1 MSKFYIIGVGVGDK
15 ENITLKAVE
24 TLKKLDILYC
34 PTSKS
39 DNESIA
45 YLIAKNYLKNDTK
58 IKNRHFPMVRYT
70 KELENVF
77 EEISNEI
84 KQDVKSGKNVGFV
97 TIGDPMLYSTSIY
110 ILKKLKDEID
120 IVTISGVPAF
130 VDVASKVN
138 FPVAF
143 DDMPFIV
150 LPATMEK
157 EKMEEYL
164 QNYEAIVIM
173 KAYKNYDD
181 IINLIKK
188 YSLQDHTLIV
198 SNSSRDKEKI
208 IIKEQIFKEKNNE
221 YLTTILIN
229 KRWSL

>member
-1 MSKFYIIGVGVGDK
+1 MSKFYVIGVGVGDK
-15 ENITLKAVE
+15 ESITLKAVK
-24 TLKKLDILYC
+24 TLKSLDILYC

-45 YLIAKNYLKNDTK
+45 YLIAKNYIRKDTK
-58 IKNRHFPMVRYT
+58 IKNRHFPMIRD
-70 KELENVF
+70 KQKLEIVF
-77 EEISNEI
+77 EEISKEI
-84 KQDVKSGKNVGFV
+84 KQDVKSEKNVGFV
-97 TIGDPMLYSTSIY
+97 TIGDPMLYSTFIY
-110 ILKKLKDEID
+110 VLKKLKDEID
-120 IVTISGVPAF
+120 VVTIPGVPAF
-130 VDVASKVN
+130 VDVASKAN

-181 IINLIKK
+181 IINLIEK

-198 SNSSRDKEKI
+198 SNSSRDKQKI
-208 IIKEQIFKEKNNE
+208 IMKEQIFKEKNNE

-229 KRWSL
+229 KRWVI